1 MNSIPSSPL
10 MFYFKAFQDIFRQFL
25 VYRDGKDR
33 ESNTSPLFSL
43 VLHGVT
49 GTGHWVKLSERPDM
63 LAKLVTRGLVLNVL
77 CGFQWTGMVSGK
89 TSFFL
94 SFMMPTGVVETV
106 NFRWILK

>member
-1 MNSIPSSPL
+1 
-10 MFYFKAFQDIFRQFL
+10 MFYFKAFQDIFRQLL

-33 ESNTSPLFSL
+33 ESNTSALFSL
-43 VLHGVT
+43 ALHDVT